1 MFLYEFHDSF
11 GTVLCKSL
19 IDPNNAYVYE
29 YINVCVSEKRMK
41 RHRLIKRKVGK
52 QLREQRIKKD
62 IKPPRNEINS
72 DPLAGSSIEPVL
84 L

>member
-29 YINVCVSEKRMK
+29 YINVCVSEKK
-41 RHRLIKRKVGK
+41 
-52 QLREQRIKKD
+52 
-62 IKPPRNEINS
+62 
-72 DPLAGSSIEPVL
+72 
-84 L
+84 